1 MFSWSVKLYSATL
14 FNIYNTNIVWIVFQ
28 EKYEIF
34 RHLIKDNRYENN
46 KVNKQWSVWTS
57 TFLV

>member
-34 RHLIKDNRYENN
+34 RHLIKDNKYENN
-46 KVNKQWSVWTS
+46 KIQ
-57 TFLV
+57 

>member
-1 MFSWSVKLYSATL
+1 MFSWSVKLYSTTL

-34 RHLIKDNRYENN
+34 RHLIINSGQCGQVR
-46 KVNKQWSVWTS
+46 
-57 TFLV
+57 F